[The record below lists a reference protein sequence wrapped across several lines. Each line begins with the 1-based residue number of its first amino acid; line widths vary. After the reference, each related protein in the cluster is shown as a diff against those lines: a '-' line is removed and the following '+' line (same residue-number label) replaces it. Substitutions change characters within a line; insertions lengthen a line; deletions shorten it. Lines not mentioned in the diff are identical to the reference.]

1 MRIFELRIE
10 TWGVSNSARVYLTKD
25 AQGMHNDAA
34 SVHPGGNSILQ
45 LLGLLFIFVL
55 VLIAA
60 WYVSKFIG
68 NKTMQGFGNKNI
80 NIIETFNMGNNKAIQ
95 IIRVADKYLAIGIGK
110 EEINVLTELKEEHI
124 VLESGDKSNMS
135 FKDILNNAKGVLSKS
150 KLNIKGSKDEE
161 NSR

>member
-1 MRIFELRIE
+1 MRIFELRNE
-10 TWGVSNSARVYLTKD
+10 TWGVSNSARVYLAKD
-25 AQGMHNDAA
+25 AQ

-95 IIRVADKYLAIGIGK
+95 IIRVANKYLAIGIGK
-110 EEINVLTELKEEHI
+110 EEINVLTELNEEDI
-124 VLESGDKSNMS
+124 ILKSGDESNMS
-135 FKDILNNAKGVLSKS
+135 FTDILTSAKGVLSKS
-150 KLNIKGSKDEE
+150 KLNLKGSKNEKD
-161 NSR
+161 SR